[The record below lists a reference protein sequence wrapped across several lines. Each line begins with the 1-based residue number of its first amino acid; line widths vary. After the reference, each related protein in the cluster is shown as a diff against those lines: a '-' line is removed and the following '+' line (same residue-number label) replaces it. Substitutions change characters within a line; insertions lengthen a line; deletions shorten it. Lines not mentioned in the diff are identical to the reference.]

1 MVGLNALADGI
12 LQLLEGV
19 VLADV
24 LGEIIVQLGQLL
36 VLDLMQLDLEGGV
49 LAGQL
54 LSLILLGELDIDIKL
69 LASLVA
75 DNLLLEAGDEGAA
88 AQHQRVVL
96 SLAAVEGNAI
106 NKALKVDIHGVT
118 VLGLALT
125 GQQTAVA
132 VLHALDLSVNIGLI
146 NSLDIFVDG

>member
-1 MVGLNALADGI
+1 MAD
-12 LQLLEGV
+12 
-19 VLADV
+19 D
-24 LGEIIVQLGQLL
+24 
-36 VLDLMQLDLEGGV
+36 
-49 LAGQL
+49 
-54 LSLILLGELDIDIKL
+54 
-69 LASLVA
+69 
-75 DNLLLEAGDEGAA
+75 LLLEAGNEGAA

-96 SLAAVEGNAI
+96 SLAALESDAVNE
-106 NKALKVDIHGVT
+106 ALKVDIHGVT